1 VKSGVAWTPDGEII
15 YAHRAGS
22 NYDLWITPVDGR
34 EPKQLT
40 ANAGN
45 NLLPRV
51 SPDGRQIVF
60 SSDRTGTSH
69 VWKMGID
76 GSDATQ
82 LTNGDGEGFRIG
94 HGMGDGACTG
104 ARE

>member
-1 VKSGVAWTPDGEII
+1 MEKSS